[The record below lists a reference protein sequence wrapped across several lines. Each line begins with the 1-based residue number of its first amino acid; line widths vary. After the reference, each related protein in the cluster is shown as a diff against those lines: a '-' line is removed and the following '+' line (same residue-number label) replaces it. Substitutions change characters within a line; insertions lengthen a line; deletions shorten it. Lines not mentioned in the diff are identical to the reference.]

1 MSDEQWDVR
10 EFIQR
15 LRKGELDGQL
25 EDTADVLK
33 PEQIQDLHRLLHEAE
48 RPI

>member
-15 LRKGELDGQL
+15 LRKGDFEAQL
-25 EDTADVLK
+25 EDSLDVLS
-33 PEQIQDLHRLLHEAE
+33 PEQMQDLHRLLHEAE